1 MKKQLR
7 KTIVYTHPKTGKK
20 FLIFITVFGLLM
32 TGCGASIGNSAWGT
46 TGFMIEHNRKV
57 GLLQTAFTPSDRA
70 MTNRAWEK

>member
-1 MKKQLR
+1 M
-7 KTIVYTHPKTGKK
+7 KTI
-20 FLIFITVFGLLM
+20 IAITLLSLSA
-32 TGCGASIGNSAWGT
+32 CGASLGNSAVGT